1 MEAPTGGQSTA
12 FVYEDWADLGR
23 SDIAAP
29 LPWALASR
37 CVHIAG
43 GIGSNGGVLAVQLGE
58 GDAASAVCVKQF
70 DAKKVRPDME
80 MLAAHLLRAARVR
93 APLARYATQAEIDDE
108 IAPAVG
114 KAYFE
119 GGGSWACPRLCMQ
132 AMFEQPAIVAKLGLP
147 DKLVDE
153 WRDKWQA
160 ERAQKRVAIEA
171 GEERAEAIAVI
182 EFVRGPTLLQGGGG
196 ALGEA
201 EYEALGRLAA
211 FDVLLNN
218 FDRLPVLF
226 DNEGNLAN
234 VMLER
239 REGGGVTCCAID
251 SCVNPLR
258 GAAREKYLR
267 WAQVHPPLHTQP
279 AASTLAAREQAAALR
294 GAGAGPGAGGSG
306 PRRRGGRCTA
316 PLPSPRERR
325 PRAYGSLFST
335 PAPRADT
342 GTGPEPDT
350 AALRRG
356 WAGGLADIAEM
367 ARGGALAAAL
377 ESFGAEAAL
386 AGADRDE
393 LDAAAGFVTEA
404 PRRSQASSPGRGVLQ
419 PERRAGAMCD
429 LRDVCPRGDAR
440 VG

>member
-196 ALGEA
+196 GLGEA

-267 WAQVHPPLHTQP
+267 RLRSEAPEPD
-279 AASTLAAREQAAALR
+279 LAQAAAALAAA
-294 GAGAGPGAGGSG
+294 AG
-306 PRRRGGRCTA
+306 
-316 PLPSPRERR
+316 
-325 PRAYGSLFST
+325 
-335 PAPRADT
+335 
-342 GTGPEPDT
+342 GPEPDT

-356 WAGGLADIAEM
+356 WAGGLADIADM

-404 PRRSQASSPGRGVLQ
+404 AAAIAGVV
-419 PERRAGAMCD
+419 AGAGSAAAGEEG
-429 LRDVCPRGDAR
+429 RRHV
-440 VG
+440 

>member
-267 WAQVHPPLHTQP
+267 WAQVHPPYTRSRPLP
-279 AASTLAAREQAAALR
+279 RSPLVNRRLRSEAPEPDLAQAAA
-294 GAGAGPGAGGSG
+294 
-306 PRRRGGRCTA
+306 
-316 PLPSPRERR
+316 
-325 PRAYGSLFST
+325 
-335 PAPRADT
+335 
-342 GTGPEPDT
+342 
-350 AALRRG
+350 
-356 WAGGLADIAEM
+356 
-367 ARGGALAAAL
+367 ALAAAAG
-377 ESFGAEAAL
+377 GAPPRSRRPASVARERTAPCSAPQHP
-386 AGADRDE
+386 APTPGQGQSR
-393 LDAAAGFVTEA
+393 T
-404 PRRSQASSPGRGVLQ
+404 PRRSGAAG
-419 PERRAGAMCD
+419 RAGS
-429 LRDVCPRGDAR
+429 PT
-440 VG
+440 

>member
-1 MEAPTGGQSTA
+1 MRKPSPATIEQAREHTTSASITSWTSIKEKVLDLNDPTAFPAFGKSGGVGEVGGNERARVNCDGKNKWAVVEAPTGGQSTA

-267 WAQVHPPLHTQP
+267 RLRSEAPEPD
-279 AASTLAAREQAAALR
+279 LAQAAA
-294 GAGAGPGAGGSG
+294 
-306 PRRRGGRCTA
+306 
-316 PLPSPRERR
+316 
-325 PRAYGSLFST
+325 
-335 PAPRADT
+335 
-342 GTGPEPDT
+342 
-350 AALRRG
+350 
-356 WAGGLADIAEM
+356 
-367 ARGGALAAAL
+367 ALAAAA
-377 ESFGAEAAL
+377 GGAAL

-404 PRRSQASSPGRGVLQ
+404 AAAIAGVV
-419 PERRAGAMCD
+419 AGAGSAAAGEEG
-429 LRDVCPRGDAR
+429 RRHV
-440 VG
+440 